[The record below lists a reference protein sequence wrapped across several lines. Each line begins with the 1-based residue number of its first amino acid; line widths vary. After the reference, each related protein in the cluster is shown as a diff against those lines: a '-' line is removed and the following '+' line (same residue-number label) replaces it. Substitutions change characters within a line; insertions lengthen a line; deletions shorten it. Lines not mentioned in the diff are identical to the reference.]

1 MAQISDKSAA
11 YTIRIK
17 TPVFQA
23 LKKAERPGFNYRK
36 LSELA
41 IRHFVEVCARS
52 AENRKKPPES

>member
-41 IRHFVEVCARS
+41 IRHFVESGALDRLS
-52 AENRKKPPES
+52 TEKTA